1 MEDRSV
7 SSASNED
14 ILPCP
19 VQEEDREPLLRSQDN
34 TRRATMLHRKPL
46 VDVLAAL
53 FGVGAWVAVNG
64 LWVELPL
71 LVTDLPEGWNLP
83 SYLSVI
89 IQIANIGPIA
99 YSLLSAF
106 RPSLRPAS
114 VIYGV
119 LVIGC
124 LSSLLLCVLW
134 QETTWV
140 GGAEHSTA
148 LLALVFL
155 LSLVDCTSSVLYMP
169 YMAVW
174 RGIYLPSYLVGE
186 GLSGLLPALVALAQG
201 VGGNSECINVTNP
214 DNTTS
219 LQPAPLQ
226 PLFSVT
232 DFFFILFGMMVA
244 SALAFILL
252 EKLPSIRSERT
263 SLPGPTYGES
273 AMEASRSNTQLVGRE
288 TTPSPKAEPHCMS
301 KRMYAVMLL
310 GQGWACMLT
319 NGVLPSI
326 QSYSCGAYG
335 NVAYHLAASLSAL
348 ANPSAALLTL
358 VLPRARS
365 WILGLL
371 GTLGS
376 LVAAYILATAALSPQ
391 PPLMG
396 TTAGEALVVLAWV
409 VFTFIMTYVRV
420 EIANLMREQ
429 GARALFWCGAVT
441 QAGSA
446 VGAVTTFVLVNV
458 YNLFTPYYPC
468 S

>member
-1 MEDRSV
+1 M
-7 SSASNED
+7 A
-14 ILPCP
+14 P
-19 VQEEDREPLLRSQDN
+19 
-34 TRRATMLHRKPL
+34 
-46 VDVLAAL
+46 
-53 FGVGAWVAVNG
+53 
-64 LWVELPL
+64 
-71 LVTDLPEGWNLP
+71 
-83 SYLSVI
+83 
-89 IQIANIGPIA
+89 QIANIGPIA

-396 TTAGEALVVLAWV
+396 TTAGEALVVSPDYTCVTRPPNSRLLGH
-409 VFTFIMTYVRV
+409 VFSFIFYFMSFFRV
-420 EIANLMREQ
+420 AAEQ
-429 GARALFWCGAVT
+429 GFTTQGFPGSDNESPDAASRAIEFRT
-441 QAGSA
+441 QRRA
-446 VGAVTTFVLVNV
+446 
-458 YNLFTPYYPC
+458 
-468 S
+468 